1 MLVTL
6 RDQRVKDMVE
16 ICLLCAGLFFSSYL
30 SLTLSERDSSL
41 QNEYDKGKATWVD
54 AKCKGCLS
62 P

>member
-16 ICLLCAGLFFSSYL
+16 ICLLCAGLFFFFL
-30 SLTLSERDSSL
+30 
-41 QNEYDKGKATWVD
+41 
-54 AKCKGCLS
+54 

>member
-30 SLTLSERDSSL
+30 SLTLAERDSSL
-41 QNEYDKGKATWVD
+41 QNEHDKGESNL
-54 AKCKGCLS
+54 G
-62 P
+62 